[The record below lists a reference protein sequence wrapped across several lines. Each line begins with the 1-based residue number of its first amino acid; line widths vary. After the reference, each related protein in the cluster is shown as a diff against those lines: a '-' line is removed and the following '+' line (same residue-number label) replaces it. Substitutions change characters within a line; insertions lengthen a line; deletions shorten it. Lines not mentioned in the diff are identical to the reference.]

1 MQYKYYNK
9 GVLKMK
15 ITIRNLLIINIFVVC
30 MISATSIKVS
40 ADKGAWTVTG
50 QKKHKV
56 NVKVET
62 LSGYDADCTR
72 IKVLLDNATKR
83 TVVVDVGDE
92 KSAKKLEDKNG
103 NISIHDL
110 ILTHNHGDH
119 INGLDY
125 ISKKKDGNV
134 YIKNLYVN
142 TLNYEHN
149 KKKMSKY
156 LKALVKNKKVK
167 IEKIFFVGPYQKQPE
182 KIHDLKSAGIKSA
195 DIKHEYK
202 NKNTYINVLRTGCQ
216 IIVLPPVDDF
226 GEKSSTAVNNNSMMV
241 VVRDNSSDHAQ
252 YKIILPGDIQGGAME
267 KILEKD
273 RNGHYI
279 KRDYIKYLQPD
290 NPDKKKDKKNLIY
303 QDILYK
309 ASHHGKGRWHDFLE
323 LNKDP
328 KKDDTVVFG
337 VNTEKTWKSQRTNEE
352 NMKKPE
358 YQYLRG
364 LVCYDIKCQNKKGY
378 SNDKNYQYTNM
389 GLYEKELIKLINPKA
404 IIASQYTKA
413 GIDNQEKGKFILANA
428 ELYKRYIRKL
438 VPNSNNVY
446 IRGRFQ
452 SKSDVAETV
461 DLSKYF
467 LDK

>member
-40 ADKGAWTVTG
+40 ADKGEWTVTV

-110 ILTHNHGDH
+110 ILTHNHSDH

-216 IIVLPPVDDF
+216 IIVLPPVDRFVGD
-226 GEKSSTAVNNNSMMV
+226 SSTVVNNSSMMV
-241 VVRDNSSDHAQ
+241 VVRDNSSEHAQ

-273 RNGHYI
+273 RYDQYI
-279 KRDYIKYLQPD
+279 KRDYIKYLQPY
-290 NPDKKKDKKNLIY
+290 NSDKNNLKY

-413 GIDNQEKGKFILANA
+413 GTDNQEKGKFILANA

-438 VPNSNNVY
+438 VPNLNNVDI

-452 SKSDVAETV
+452 SKSDVKKTV
-461 DLSKYF
+461 DLSEYF
-467 LDK
+467 PDK

>member
-40 ADKGAWTVTG
+40 ADKGAWTVTV

-149 KKKMSKY
+149 KNKMSKY

-202 NKNTYINVLRTGCQ
+202 NKNTYINVLHTGCQ
-216 IIVLPPVDDF
+216 IIVLPPVDRFVGD
-226 GEKSSTAVNNNSMMV
+226 SSTVVNNSSMMV
-241 VVRDNSSDHAQ
+241 VVRDNSSEHAQ

-273 RNGHYI
+273 INGHYI
-279 KRDYIKYLQPD
+279 KRDYIKYLQPY
-290 NPDKKKDKKNLIY
+290 NSDKNNLKY

-364 LVCYDIKCQNKKGY
+364 LVCYDIKFQNKKGY

-413 GIDNQEKGKFILANA
+413 GTDNQEKGKFILANA
-428 ELYKRYIRKL
+428 WLYQRYIRKL

-452 SKSDVAETV
+452 SKSDVTETV

>member
-1 MQYKYYNK
+1 
-9 GVLKMK
+9 MK

-40 ADKGAWTVTG
+40 ADKGAWTVTVHDKN
-50 QKKHKV
+50 KKEHNV
-56 NVKVET
+56 DVKVET

-92 KSAKKLEDKNG
+92 KSAKKLENKNG

-149 KKKMSKY
+149 KNKMYKY

-167 IEKIFFVGPYQKQPE
+167 IEKIFSVGPYQKQTK
-182 KIHDLKSAGIKSA
+182 KIPDIKS
-195 DIKHEYK
+195 EYK
-202 NKNTYINVLRTGCQ
+202 NKNTYINVLHTGCQ
-216 IIVLPPVDDF
+216 IIVLPPVDRFVGD
-226 GEKSSTAVNNNSMMV
+226 SSTVVNNSSMMV
-241 VVRDNSSDHAQ
+241 VVRDNSSEHAQ

-273 RNGHYI
+273 RYGQYI
-279 KRDYIKYLQPD
+279 KRDYIKYLQPY
-290 NPDKKKDKKNLIY
+290 NSDKNNLKY

-337 VNTEKTWKSQRTNEE
+337 VNTEKTWKSQRTNEDD
-352 NMKKPE
+352 MKKPE

-364 LVCYDIKCQNKKGY
+364 LVCYDIKGQDKRAY
-378 SNDKNYQYTNM
+378 YDDKNYQYTNM

-413 GIDNQEKGKFILANA
+413 GTDNQEKGKSILANA
-428 ELYKRYIRKL
+428 WLYQRYIRKL

-452 SKSDVAETV
+452 SKSDVKKTV

>member
-40 ADKGAWTVTG
+40 ADKGAWTVTV

-167 IEKIFFVGPYQKQPE
+167 IEKIFFVGPYQKQAE

-202 NKNTYINVLRTGCQ
+202 NKNTYINVLHTGCQ

-226 GEKSSTAVNNNSMMV
+226 GGKSSTAVNNNSMMV

-273 RNGHYI
+273 RNGQYI
-279 KRDYIKYLQPD
+279 KRDYIKYLQPY
-290 NPDKKKDKKNLIY
+290 NSDKNNLKY

-337 VNTEKTWKSQRTNEE
+337 VNTEKTWKSQGTHKDD
-352 NMKKPE
+352 MKKPE

-364 LVCYDIKCQNKKGY
+364 LVCYDIKCQNKRGY

-438 VPNSNNVY
+438 VPNLNNVDI

-452 SKSDVAETV
+452 SKSDVKKTV
-461 DLSKYF
+461 DLSEYF
-467 LDK
+467 SDK

>member
-1 MQYKYYNK
+1 
-9 GVLKMK
+9 
-15 ITIRNLLIINIFVVC
+15 
-30 MISATSIKVS
+30 
-40 ADKGAWTVTG
+40 
-50 QKKHKV
+50 
-56 NVKVET
+56 
-62 LSGYDADCTR
+62 
-72 IKVLLDNATKR
+72 
-83 TVVVDVGDE
+83 
-92 KSAKKLEDKNG
+92 
-103 NISIHDL
+103 
-110 ILTHNHGDH
+110 
-119 INGLDY
+119 
-125 ISKKKDGNV
+125 
-134 YIKNLYVN
+134 
-142 TLNYEHN
+142 
-149 KKKMSKY
+149 MSKY

-226 GEKSSTAVNNNSMMV
+226 GGKSSTAVNNNSMMV
-241 VVRDNSSDHAQ
+241 VVRDNSSEHAQ

-438 VPNSNNVY
+438 VPNLNNVDI

-452 SKSDVAETV
+452 SKSDVKKTV
-461 DLSKYF
+461 DLSEYF
-467 LDK
+467 SDK

>member
-1 MQYKYYNK
+1 
-9 GVLKMK
+9 MK

-125 ISKKKDGNV
+125 ISKKRDGNV

-149 KKKMSKY
+149 KEKMSKY

-195 DIKHEYK
+195 TDIKHEYK

-226 GEKSSTAVNNNSMMV
+226 GGKSSTAVNNNSMMV

-290 NPDKKKDKKNLIY
+290 NPDKKKDKKFNISRY
-303 QDILYK
+303 
-309 ASHHGKGRWHDFLE
+309 
-323 LNKDP
+323 
-328 KKDDTVVFG
+328 
-337 VNTEKTWKSQRTNEE
+337 
-352 NMKKPE
+352 
-358 YQYLRG
+358 
-364 LVCYDIKCQNKKGY
+364 
-378 SNDKNYQYTNM
+378 
-389 GLYEKELIKLINPKA
+389 
-404 IIASQYTKA
+404 
-413 GIDNQEKGKFILANA
+413 FI
-428 ELYKRYIRKL
+428 
-438 VPNSNNVY
+438 
-446 IRGRFQ
+446 
-452 SKSDVAETV
+452 
-461 DLSKYF
+461 
-467 LDK
+467 

>member
-40 ADKGAWTVTG
+40 ADKGAWTVTV

-92 KSAKKLEDKNG
+92 KSAKKLEDKNR

-149 KKKMSKY
+149 KNKMSKY

-167 IEKIFFVGPYQKQPE
+167 IEKIFFVGPYQKQTE

-202 NKNTYINVLRTGCQ
+202 NKNTYINVLHTGCQ

-226 GEKSSTAVNNNSMMV
+226 GGKSSTAVNNNSMMV
-241 VVRDNSSDHAQ
+241 VVRDNSSEHAQ

-273 RNGHYI
+273 RYDQYI
-279 KRDYIKYLQPD
+279 KRDYIKYLQPY
-290 NPDKKKDKKNLIY
+290 NSDKNNLKY

-364 LVCYDIKCQNKKGY
+364 LVCYDIKFQNKKGY

-413 GIDNQEKGKFILANA
+413 GTDNQEKGKFILANA

-438 VPNSNNVY
+438 VPNLNNVDI

-452 SKSDVAETV
+452 SKSDVKKTV
-461 DLSKYF
+461 DLSEYF
-467 LDK
+467 PDK

>member
-1 MQYKYYNK
+1 
-9 GVLKMK
+9 MK

-40 ADKGAWTVTG
+40 ADKGAWTVTV

-149 KKKMSKY
+149 KNKMSKY

-167 IEKIFFVGPYQKQPE
+167 IEKIFFVGPYQKQAE

-202 NKNTYINVLRTGCQ
+202 NKNTYINVLDTGCQ

-226 GEKSSTAVNNNSMMV
+226 GGKSSTAVNNNSMMV
-241 VVRDNSSDHAQ
+241 VVRDNSSEHAQ

-337 VNTEKTWKSQRTNEE
+337 VNTEKTWKSQRTNEK

-438 VPNSNNVY
+438 VPNLNNVDI

-452 SKSDVAETV
+452 SKSDVKKTV
-461 DLSKYF
+461 DLSEYF
-467 LDK
+467 SDK

>member
-40 ADKGAWTVTG
+40 ADKGAWTVTVHDKN
-50 QKKHKV
+50 KKEHNV
-56 NVKVET
+56 DVKVET

-92 KSAKKLEDKNG
+92 KSAKKLENKNG

-149 KKKMSKY
+149 KNKMYKY

-167 IEKIFFVGPYQKQPE
+167 IEKIFSVGPYQKQTK
-182 KIHDLKSAGIKSA
+182 KIPDIKS
-195 DIKHEYK
+195 EYK
-202 NKNTYINVLRTGCQ
+202 NKNTYINVLHTGCQ
-216 IIVLPPVDDF
+216 IIVLPPVDRFVGD
-226 GEKSSTAVNNNSMMV
+226 SSTVVNNSSMMV
-241 VVRDNSSDHAQ
+241 VVRDNSSEHAQ

-273 RNGHYI
+273 RYGQYI
-279 KRDYIKYLQPD
+279 KRDYIKYLQPY
-290 NPDKKKDKKNLIY
+290 NSDKNNLKY

-337 VNTEKTWKSQRTNEE
+337 VNTEKTWKSQRTNEDD
-352 NMKKPE
+352 MKKPE

-364 LVCYDIKCQNKKGY
+364 LVCYDIKGQDKRAY
-378 SNDKNYQYTNM
+378 YDDKNYQYTNM

-413 GIDNQEKGKFILANA
+413 GTDNQEKGKSILANA
-428 ELYKRYIRKL
+428 WLYQRYIRKL

-452 SKSDVAETV
+452 SKSDVKKTV

>member
-40 ADKGAWTVTG
+40 ADKGAWTVTV

-110 ILTHNHGDH
+110 ILTHNHSDH

-149 KKKMSKY
+149 KEKMSKY

-202 NKNTYINVLRTGCQ
+202 NKILTSMFFIQDAKLLFCHQWTVLLE
-216 IIVLPPVDDF
+216 ILVL
-226 GEKSSTAVNNNSMMV
+226 
-241 VVRDNSSDHAQ
+241 
-252 YKIILPGDIQGGAME
+252 L
-267 KILEKD
+267 
-273 RNGHYI
+273 
-279 KRDYIKYLQPD
+279 
-290 NPDKKKDKKNLIY
+290 
-303 QDILYK
+303 
-309 ASHHGKGRWHDFLE
+309 
-323 LNKDP
+323 
-328 KKDDTVVFG
+328 
-337 VNTEKTWKSQRTNEE
+337 
-352 NMKKPE
+352 
-358 YQYLRG
+358 
-364 LVCYDIKCQNKKGY
+364 
-378 SNDKNYQYTNM
+378 
-389 GLYEKELIKLINPKA
+389 
-404 IIASQYTKA
+404 
-413 GIDNQEKGKFILANA
+413 
-428 ELYKRYIRKL
+428 
-438 VPNSNNVY
+438 
-446 IRGRFQ
+446 
-452 SKSDVAETV
+452 
-461 DLSKYF
+461 
-467 LDK
+467 

>member
-40 ADKGAWTVTG
+40 ADKGAWTVTVHDKN
-50 QKKHKV
+50 KKEHNV
-56 NVKVET
+56 DVKVET

-103 NISIHDL
+103 NLSIHDL

-149 KKKMSKY
+149 KNKMYKY

-167 IEKIFFVGPYQKQPE
+167 IEKIFSVGPYQKQTK
-182 KIHDLKSAGIKSA
+182 KIPDIKS
-195 DIKHEYK
+195 EYK
-202 NKNTYINVLRTGCQ
+202 NKNTYINVLHTGCQ

-226 GEKSSTAVNNNSMMV
+226 GGKSSAAVNNNSMMV
-241 VVRDNSSDHAQ
+241 VVRDNSSEHAQ

-413 GIDNQEKGKFILANA
+413 GTDNQEKGKFILANA

-452 SKSDVAETV
+452 SKSDVKKTV